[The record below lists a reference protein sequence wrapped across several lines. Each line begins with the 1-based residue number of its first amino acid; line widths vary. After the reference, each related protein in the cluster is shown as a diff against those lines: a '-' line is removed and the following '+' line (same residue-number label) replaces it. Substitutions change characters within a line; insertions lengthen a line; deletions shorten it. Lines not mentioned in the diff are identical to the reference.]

1 MKEKMSQLFKDK
13 VFLVLL
19 VLGLLTIVAAA
30 GVITIQR
37 GNDGG
42 QSPYLEVPDER
53 GVIAEETQNQENQ
66 VAVAGDSNA
75 LEGEAGDTQVADSP
89 KATAQAETDA
99 ENTAAAKA
107 GTEKEAAAA
116 LVLNFNDAAK
126 MTWPV
131 QGNVVLD
138 YSMDSTIYFPTLDQ
152 FKCNPGIVIQGA
164 VSTPVAAP
172 ANAKIQEIGSNEEL
186 GNYVVLNMG
195 NDYTAVCGQLKELQ
209 VVENEYVAQGDILG
223 YVAEPTKYYSIE
235 GANVYFKLEH
245 AGTPVDPLDFMQ

>member
-42 QSPYLEVPDER
+42 QSPYLEVPDQN
-53 GVIAEETQNQENQ
+53 GVIAEETIPQENQ

-75 LEGEAGDTQVADSP
+75 EQNTDADTQVADSAR
-89 KATAQAETDA
+89 ATAKAETEA
-99 ENTAAAKA
+99 EVPAVKA

-116 LVLNFNDAAK
+116 LVLNFNDATK
-126 MTWPV
+126 MAWPV
-131 QGNVVLD
+131 SGNVILD
-138 YSMDSTIYFPTLDQ
+138 YSMESTIYFPTLDQ
-152 FKCNPGIVIQGA
+152 YKCNPGIVIQGA
-164 VSTPVAAP
+164 VSTPVVAP

-186 GNYVVLNMG
+186 GNYVILNMG

-209 VVENEYVAQGDILG
+209 VVENEYVAQGDVLG

-235 GANVYFKLEH
+235 GANLYFELEH
-245 AGTPVDPLDFMQ
+245 ENHPVDPLDFMQ